1 MLTDMTKTAIN
12 GLHRYEAETVEL
24 EIGPG
29 GTLWDTGPYM
39 GLAFGA
45 CVIGFFQEERY
56 QLPNSVSDNITF
68 SHVLHSLTAEAVWPG
83 DAAELFFRDMFAVRL
98 VNEVEVYQ
106 EDNMLLAHIREELM
120 RLCGDYYT
128 TEELWLRNFDYS
140 SELYNYSFEDEKQ
153 FDDDDEDTLHS
164 ELLLTEEYIAPDSV
178 SVQTQTLRPQR
189 RVGAIQHIEQED

>member
-1 MLTDMTKTAIN
+1 MFSNKTDAYIN
-12 GLHRYEAETVEL
+12 GLHRYWAETVAWVHLDDDGTVGYWLSQTEL
-24 EIGPG
+24 SHVLCIHN
-29 GTLWDTGPYM
+29 Y
-39 GLAFGA
+39 
-45 CVIGFFQEERY
+45 
-56 QLPNSVSDNITF
+56 STF
-68 SHVLHSLTAEAVWPG
+68 SHVLHSLTAEVVWPG

-128 TEELWLRNFDYS
+128 TEELWLRDFDYS

-189 RVGAIQHIEQED
+189 RVGAFQHIEQED